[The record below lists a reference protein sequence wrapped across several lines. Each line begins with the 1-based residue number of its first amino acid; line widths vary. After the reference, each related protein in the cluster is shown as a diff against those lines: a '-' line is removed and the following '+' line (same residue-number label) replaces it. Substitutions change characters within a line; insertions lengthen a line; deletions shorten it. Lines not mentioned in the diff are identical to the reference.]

1 MFKKAIVR
9 LEDGFAYGKTGWVV
23 IVLIGD
29 TFGWPDKTAALHFTT
44 RSEAVK
50 VYTLMSNVIKA
61 LE

>member
-44 RSEAVK
+44 RSEA
-50 VYTLMSNVIKA
+50 
-61 LE
+61 